1 MVQVRLT
8 LHHLPKALTHM
19 PQHPAPH
26 ARLPRRTLPVALA
39 CASVV
44 IWSGCSNPLVERE
57 SDLGKRLDPSRF
69 HTIDAFDTSKYAAQ
83 VPVEPE
89 PLKPNEAP
97 RRPPSRFAG
106 MSEVPLDLANCRAGA
121 LENNL
126 DLRVALVE
134 PTIAAQRL
142 REERAKFESVFV
154 PSVRYREQDDPTFD
168 VTSPNQQDSAQV
180 NLGVDVPLRSGGRA
194 SIDLDQGWSQTNNPF
209 FTLNTAYTSGLAF
222 SLSHPLLRN
231 AGRAVNVASIQIQS
245 YQEQITQARTKLE
258 VIRQVAAVDRA
269 YWRLYAAR
277 KALDV
282 ALQQFDLAA
291 DQLRQAQSRL
301 RAGAVP
307 EVEVL
312 RAQSGLAQRLE
323 GIIVSEN
330 AVLIQQRELKQILNI
345 PGLDL
350 DSPQLVVTATEPD
363 PVNYDFDGAELAQQ
377 AVGPLGRMEMLEL
390 ELQLAAD
397 AVNTDFARNQTL
409 PLVTLD
415 YSYRIGGLS
424 GRWREAN
431 DMLIDNDF
439 ETWSFGLAGQIP
451 LGNEAAKSRL
461 QQAILTRLQRLGTKA
476 ARDLAIRREVLD
488 AVDQARSSWQRIL
501 AARQSVLAAG
511 RTLEAEKRQ
520 NAVGNRTSTDVL
532 DAAASLAQ
540 AQLDEIRALTDYQI
554 SIVDLA
560 FATGTL
566 LGSGGVEWTPT
577 VPQPDETVLPLPD
590 LRP

>member
-1 MVQVRLT
+1 MPTRPARRNT
-8 LHHLPKALTHM
+8 LVLSAAGAL
-19 PQHPAPH
+19 
-26 ARLPRRTLPVALA
+26 LLA
-39 CASVV
+39 A
-44 IWSGCSNPLVERE
+44 GCSNPLAERE
-57 SDLGKRLDPSRF
+57 GDLGKRLDPSRF
-69 HTIDAFDTSKYAAQ
+69 RTIDTFDTSRYAAQ

-97 RRPPSRFAG
+97 HRPASRFTG
-106 MSEVPLDLANCRAGA
+106 MTEVPLDLARCRAGA
-121 LENNL
+121 LANNL
-126 DLRVALVE
+126 DLKVALVD

-142 REERAKFESVFV
+142 REERAKFEGVFR
-154 PSVRYREQDDPTFD
+154 PSVRYREQDDPVLD
-168 VTSPNQQDSAQV
+168 VTTPNQQDSLGV
-180 NLGVDVPLRSGGRA
+180 NLGVDVPMRTGGRA
-194 SIDLDQGWSQTNNPF
+194 TIDLDQGWSQTDNPF
-209 FTLNTAYTSGLAF
+209 FTFNTAYQSGLQF
-222 SLSHPLLRN
+222 SLSQPLLRN
-231 AGRAVNVASIQIQS
+231 AGRSVNVASIQIQS
-245 YQEQITQARTKLE
+245 YEEQITQARTKLE

-291 DQLRQAQSRL
+291 DQLRQAQSRF
-301 RAGAVP
+301 RAGAVA

-323 GIIVSEN
+323 GIITAEN
-330 AVLIQQRELKQILNI
+330 AVLIQQRELKQVVNI

-350 DSPQLVVTATEPD
+350 ESTQLVVTSTEPD
-363 PVNYDFDGAELAQQ
+363 PVNYDFNGPELAQQ
-377 AVGPLGRMEMLEL
+377 AIGPLGRMEMLEL

-415 YSYRIGGLS
+415 YTYRIGGLS
-424 GRWREAN
+424 DTFRGTNSVLWG
-431 DMLIDNDF
+431 NDF
-439 ETWSFGLAGQIP
+439 ETWTVGLSGQIP
-451 LGNEAAKSRL
+451 LGNEAAKARL
-461 QQAILTRLQRLGTKA
+461 QQAVLTRLQRLSSKA
-476 ARDLAIRREVLD
+476 SRELAIRREVLD

-532 DAAASLAQ
+532 DAAANLAQ
-540 AQLDEIRALTDYQI
+540 AQLDEIRALADYQI

-566 LGSGGVEWTPT
+566 LGSGLVEWTAATP
-577 VPQPDETVLPLPD
+577 PPDEAPPYFPRLDSKP
-590 LRP
+590 